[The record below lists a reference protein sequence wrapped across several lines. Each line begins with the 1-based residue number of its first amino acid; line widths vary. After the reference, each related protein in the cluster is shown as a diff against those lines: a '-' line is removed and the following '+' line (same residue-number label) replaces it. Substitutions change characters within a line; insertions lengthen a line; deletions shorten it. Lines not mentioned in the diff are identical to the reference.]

1 MPRLGTG
8 RVNRSRQQTLNK
20 PGHFRHKNSKEY
32 PTSAKF
38 GESTRGY
45 DMLDGEA
52 TMLESPNYMVVD
64 SMNDTPSQFNLGNT
78 GFMREESKTKDY
90 DNEAEE
96 TKELDLFED
105 KFSKVQSR
113 LEGNFDFFLIKFVK
127 LDTTIL

>member
-1 MPRLGTG
+1 
-8 RVNRSRQQTLNK
+8 
-20 PGHFRHKNSKEY
+20 
-32 PTSAKF
+32 
-38 GESTRGY
+38 
-45 DMLDGEA
+45 MLDGEA

-113 LEGNFDFFLIKFVK
+113 LEGNFDFFPIKSVK
-127 LDTTIL
+127 FDTPFYEVYNLPS